1 MNLQKLFADNQYV
14 IDNLGEVV
22 LPTST
27 TCYYKVPVFNNATM
41 FSATYSESKEYV
53 KMRDYVETLN
63 DDKFLALCAEY
74 VEIPSPVPSTLIV
87 HCHFL
92 IQKIL
97 FYIEKTK
104 LVDITFD
111 ASACKTNIEHV
122 VRRNVVAFAQFNTR
136 ITEQI
141 LLNKINKM

>member
-1 MNLQKLFADNQYV
+1 MNLQKLVADNQYV
-14 IDNLGEVV
+14 LDNLGEVV

-27 TCYYKVPVFNNATM
+27 TCYYKVPALNNTTM
-41 FSATYSESKEYV
+41 FNATYSESKEYV

-63 DDKFLALCAEY
+63 DDNFLALCAEY
-74 VEIPSPVPSTLIV
+74 AEIPSPVPAKSIRR
-87 HCHFL
+87 CQWL

-104 LVDITFD
+104 LIDIMFD
-111 ASACKTNIEHV
+111 ASTCKTNIERV